1 MRCRSSSDRVV
12 EILLLFFSYYIKK
25 AVSQIGNVVITIKPY
40 VMKPATE
47 KLYELL
53 WKIKQEYSGI
63 IPKEN
68 IESINLILLNTI
80 KNIKQEELEHSI
92 KELHL

>member
-1 MRCRSSSDRVV
+1 
-12 EILLLFFSYYIKK
+12 
-25 AVSQIGNVVITIKPY
+25 
-40 VMKPATE
+40 MKPATE

-53 WKIKQEYSGI
+53 WKIKQEYSSI

-92 KELHL
+92 RELHL